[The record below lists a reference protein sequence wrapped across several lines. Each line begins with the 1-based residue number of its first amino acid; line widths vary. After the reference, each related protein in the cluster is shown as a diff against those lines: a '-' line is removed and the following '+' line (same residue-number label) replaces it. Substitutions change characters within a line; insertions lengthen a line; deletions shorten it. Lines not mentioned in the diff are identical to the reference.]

1 MKLYTQNY
9 CLNRASVKK
18 TIINNIVLTFL
29 FLFLFFVFT
38 CGFQRFLRYFLLEHL
53 VIFQI
58 LGTELLAGEECLNHS
73 IPHLITYTNRNTKTD
88 FIKYILKV

>member
-1 MKLYTQNY
+1 MRLYAQNY

-18 TIINNIVLTFL
+18 RLLLLILCLNSFL
-29 FLFLFFVFT
+29 FVGFT

-53 VIFQI
+53 VTFQI
-58 LGTELLAGEECLNHS
+58 LDTEPLAGEECLDHS
-73 IPHLITYTNRNTKTD
+73 TAHLITYIKRDNKAD